1 MPMQFRESPV
11 LSSSGILEG
20 DLQYGRAGVS
30 LPPKKE
36 APRHESTISPTEV
49 HPMKF
54 LVLLF
59 ALLPTS
65 LFAADSLD
73 IYWIDV
79 EGGAATLIVTPGGD
93 TVLVDAGWPGFE
105 GRDMKRIK
113 SVLGE
118 QAKASKIDYFITS
131 HFHRDHVGGL
141 PQLAAEVPIGKFVDH
156 GDSVEQERP
165 NGMKLWQSYLSVAK
179 GKRMT
184 AKPGDELPLS
194 GAGLT
199 FVTARSRV
207 LDKPLKPS
215 GPNPLCNGAKLMDE
229 DTGENGKSVGFIL
242 SRGGFEF
249 LDIGDLTWNVEHT
262 LGCPENLLGEID
274 LYQVTHH
281 GLANSGAPQHLWA
294 TKPRVAVMNNG
305 PRKGGAPEAFET
317 ISKSPG
323 LEDIWQVHRSLE
335 TDDAHNTNK
344 KMIAN
349 FEETD
354 DCKGHWIK
362 ASVAEDGSYTI
373 TNGRNNFSKTYKAR

>member
-1 MPMQFRESPV
+1 MR
-11 LSSSGILEG
+11 
-20 DLQYGRAGVS
+20 
-30 LPPKKE
+30 
-36 APRHESTISPTEV
+36 
-49 HPMKF
+49 F
-54 LVLLF
+54 LVFLL
-59 ALLPTS
+59 ALLPAS
-65 LFAADSLD
+65 VLAADTLE

-93 TVLVDAGWPGFE
+93 TVLMDAGWPGFE

-113 SVLGE
+113 SVLNG

-131 HFHRDHVGGL
+131 HFHRDHAGGL
-141 PQLAAEVPIGKFVDH
+141 PQLAAELPIGKFVDH
-156 GDSVEQERP
+156 GDSVEQDRP
-165 NGMKLWQSYLSVAK
+165 NGKELWQSYLSVAE
-179 GKRMT
+179 GKRMQ
-184 AKPGDELPLS
+184 AKPGDKLPLS
-194 GAGLT
+194 GASLM
-199 FVTARSRV
+199 FVTAHSRV

-215 GPNPLCNGAKLMDE
+215 GPNPHCDGAKLMDE
-229 DTGENGKSVGFIL
+229 DKGENAKSVGFIV

-305 PRKGGAPEAFET
+305 PRKGGAPKAFET

-323 LEDIWQVHRSLE
+323 LEDIWQLHRALQA
-335 TDDAHNTNK
+335 DDAHNTDE

-349 FEETD
+349 FEETE

-362 ASVAEDGSYTI
+362 ASVEEDGAYTI
-373 TNGRNNFSKTYKAR
+373 TNSRNNFSKTYEAR